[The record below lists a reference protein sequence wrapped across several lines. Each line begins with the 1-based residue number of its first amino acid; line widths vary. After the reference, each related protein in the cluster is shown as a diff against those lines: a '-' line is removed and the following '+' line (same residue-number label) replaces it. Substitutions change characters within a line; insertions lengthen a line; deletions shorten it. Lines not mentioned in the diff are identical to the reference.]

1 MITINDPRIE
11 SYLMD
16 LIPEMDQ
23 HLAAMEKKAKET
35 MLPIVGPLVGRFLY
49 LLTRL
54 KQPNLVVELGSGFGY
69 SAYWIA
75 RALSIRGKVVLTDYS
90 EENIAY
96 ARQVM
101 HETGLSDRAEF
112 RAGDALQAGREY
124 KDIDL
129 LFIDLDKCQYLEA
142 IEVMLPRLAQNA
154 LVIADN
160 SLWYGKVAEEDTQDN
175 ETRAIRGFNDFMTS
189 HRDFFTSI
197 IPLRDGVL
205 LAYKLN

>member
-1 MITINDPRIE
+1 
-11 SYLMD
+11 MD

>member
-1 MITINDPRIE
+1 
-11 SYLMD
+11 
-16 LIPEMDQ
+16 
-23 HLAAMEKKAKET
+23 
-35 MLPIVGPLVGRFLY
+35 
-49 LLTRL
+49 
-54 KQPNLVVELGSGFGY
+54 
-69 SAYWIA
+69 
-75 RALSIRGKVVLTDYS
+75 VVLTDYS